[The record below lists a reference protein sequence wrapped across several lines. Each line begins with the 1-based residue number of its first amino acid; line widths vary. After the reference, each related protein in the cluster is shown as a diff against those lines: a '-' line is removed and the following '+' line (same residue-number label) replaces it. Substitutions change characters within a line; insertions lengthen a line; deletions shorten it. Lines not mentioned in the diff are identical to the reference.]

1 MRSSSSCRLNP
12 ILETIGDHWTLGIIH
27 ELSAGPRRTLDL
39 FGAFTGLST
48 KTLTARL
55 KMLKKSG
62 LVERKSF
69 PETPPRVEYSLTEK
83 GREVLPV
90 LRALAEVAHKWTVEP
105 DGSEGLPACQACG
118 VERPEPPSQKESS
131 APVTDGPRPRKRSD
145 VTLLS
150 KKNAVIF
157 FGTAACQAVP
167 LESTSGTPVS
177 NFPSLKSTLASSAS
191 FSYLDRIRSSS
202 FSSSSSRSRSAL

>member
-90 LRALAEVAHKWTVEP
+90 LRALADVAHKWTVEP
-105 DGSEGLPACQACG
+105 GENEGLPACQACG
-118 VERPEPPSQKESS
+118 IEHPAPKDYGPARSDPEPPSQKDSS
-131 APVTDGPRPRKRSD
+131 APSTNEPRPRKRSD
-145 VTLLS
+145 ITLL
-150 KKNAVIF
+150 
-157 FGTAACQAVP
+157 
-167 LESTSGTPVS
+167 
-177 NFPSLKSTLASSAS
+177 
-191 FSYLDRIRSSS
+191 
-202 FSSSSSRSRSAL
+202 

>member
-1 MRSSSSCRLNP
+1 MRSSSSCRLST

-69 PETPPRVEYSLTEK
+69 PETPPRVEYSLTDK

-90 LRALAEVAHKWTVEP
+90 LRALSELAHKWAGDFKEN
-105 DGSEGLPACQACG
+105 EGLPDCQACG
-118 VERPEPPSQKESS
+118 VEHAAPPGPGHQPQKEPPIPQ
-131 APVTDGPRPRKRSD
+131 ADAPRPRKRSD
-145 VTLLS
+145 ITLL
-150 KKNAVIF
+150 
-157 FGTAACQAVP
+157 
-167 LESTSGTPVS
+167 
-177 NFPSLKSTLASSAS
+177 
-191 FSYLDRIRSSS
+191 
-202 FSSSSSRSRSAL
+202 

>member
-1 MRSSSSCRLNP
+1 MRSSSSCRLST

-62 LVERKSF
+62 LVERRSF
-69 PETPPRVEYSLTEK
+69 PETPPRVEYSLTDK

-90 LRALAEVAHKWTVEP
+90 LRALSEVADRWAG
-105 DGSEGLPACQACG
+105 DSGGNEGLPDCQACG
-118 VERPEPPSQKESS
+118 IGHGDHPGPGQQPQKDQPSPQ
-131 APVTDGPRPRKRSD
+131 ANAPRPRKRSD
-145 VTLLS
+145 VTLL
-150 KKNAVIF
+150 
-157 FGTAACQAVP
+157 
-167 LESTSGTPVS
+167 
-177 NFPSLKSTLASSAS
+177 
-191 FSYLDRIRSSS
+191 
-202 FSSSSSRSRSAL
+202 

>member
-48 KTLTARL
+48 KTLNARL

-105 DGSEGLPACQACG
+105 DESEGLPACQACG
-118 VERPEPPSQKESS
+118 VEHSEPVDHNPARPDSGLASQKES
-131 APVTDGPRPRKRSD
+131 PVPPANGPRPRKRSD
-145 VTLLS
+145 VTLL
-150 KKNAVIF
+150 
-157 FGTAACQAVP
+157 
-167 LESTSGTPVS
+167 
-177 NFPSLKSTLASSAS
+177 
-191 FSYLDRIRSSS
+191 
-202 FSSSSSRSRSAL
+202 

>member
-90 LRALAEVAHKWTVEP
+90 LRALAEVAHKWTAEP
-105 DGSEGLPACQACG
+105 NENEGLPPCEACG
-118 VERPEPPSQKESS
+118 IEQPARSEHGPARSGPEPTSPKDSS
-131 APVTDGPRPRKRSD
+131 APLTNGPRPRKRSD
-145 VTLLS
+145 VTLL
-150 KKNAVIF
+150 
-157 FGTAACQAVP
+157 
-167 LESTSGTPVS
+167 
-177 NFPSLKSTLASSAS
+177 
-191 FSYLDRIRSSS
+191 
-202 FSSSSSRSRSAL
+202 